1 MGRKHSNFS
10 DGRCNGGS
18 TVFDIDEI
26 RKICRK
32 ESIKWRK
39 RKKINVTYED
49 VDLTVKELVQEL
61 TKKQIPV
68 LKYHVKQP
76 LLDLAIIHDIPITK
90 VKRKGGVES
99 WVGKPKGMYDIAF
112 ERGLLDLD
120 TYCVE
125 DYTVKGGNERSC

>member
-68 LKYHVKQP
+68 PKYHVKQP
-76 LLDLAIIHDIPITK
+76 LLTK
-90 VKRKGGVES
+90 KEHENK
-99 WVGKPKGMYDIAF
+99 
-112 ERGLLDLD
+112 LLCDQNIFA
-120 TYCVE
+120 YCNYYLLCVH
-125 DYTVKGGNERSC
+125 

>member
-1 MGRKHSNFS
+1 MVGARTL
-10 DGRCNGGS
+10 R
-18 TVFDIDEI
+18 IDEI
-26 RKICRK
+26 CKICTK
-32 ESIKWRK
+32 ESFKWRK

-49 VDLTVKELVQEL
+49 VDLTFKELVQEL

-68 LKYHVKQP
+68 PKYHVKQP

-90 VKRKGGVES
+90 VKRKGRVES

-125 DYTVKGGNERSC
+125 DYMVKGGK